1 MTRTTLKV
9 RLHPGET
16 KRFSAYLE
24 GHEVGRYENFS
35 TNNSKSPQSSKSG
48 LLALNDVGLSPDLED
63 GVIQGLEISFT
74 SLPQDIDIKIL
85 NGEEEKWDMVILG

>member
-24 GHEVGRYENFS
+24 GHEV
-35 TNNSKSPQSSKSG
+35 NNLISPQSSESG
-48 LLALNDVGLSPDLED
+48 LLALNEVGLNPELEG

-85 NGEEEKWDMVILG
+85 NGD